1 MVEKL
6 LKEGGRLRDTKRDDT
21 VFLCGLCFAAVLAMA
36 PNSFQPRGKCGNG
49 RSTRLPASSVL
60 KPRCY
65 GVLVVSAPV
74 FQFDVFDAV
83 TICDRIPEK
92 GGIIQGCNFSYHP
105 KFLFTMH
112 PYRVSRRNTIPDDFL
127 PIMHPDGVEGPQFI
141 CLKVLLFWRL

>member
-1 MVEKL
+1 M
-6 LKEGGRLRDTKRDDT
+6 
-21 VFLCGLCFAAVLAMA
+21 
-36 PNSFQPRGKCGNG
+36 
-49 RSTRLPASSVL
+49 

-112 PYRVSRRNTIPDDFL
+112 LYRVSRRNTIPDDFL